1 MTSNERFR
9 TVQQT
14 LWRILAL
21 TLGYAG
27 VGLLSLK
34 LAMAPN
40 YAIPLFPSAGLALA
54 ALLCWGLRVS
64 PGVLLGSLLLNL
76 VLGEERGQMSWMSSS
91 LIGLGAMLQA
101 MAGTLLVRRVLPGTL
116 VLVDPW
122 DLLRFNVLGA
132 GVAGL
137 ISATVA
143 TLTLRSGGALAPDQT
158 LDSWLSWWM
167 GDALGVLIGAPIL
180 LCLIGRPHAIW
191 APRRLN
197 VALPLLLATVLMSYG
212 TQLVQSWN
220 YDAARN
226 AFEREADGLLA
237 TGRQAILQPLVP
249 VQALALQ
256 LEQAPGMSQQ
266 TFRQVAG
273 PWIDDTVSALGFAA
287 RVERREAASLDQAAV
302 QDGLPDFRSRDRQR
316 RGDVRPP
323 ADEAMVVIRHI
334 EPQQLNRAALGTNV
348 LSIPHAREALLAALQ
363 GHKPVA
369 SAAFMLSQYEQPTQG
384 VVVYRAVRPVMAPA
398 DRAPAGVVFSTVR
411 PDLLLAQVPQS
422 PKGLLLC
429 LLDRGDGAVRQLAGA
444 PGCIGR
450 RADLP
455 QREIQIDF
463 AGRHWTLAAYMP
475 RNDLGT
481 IASAS
486 SLPFV
491 VVALFSTALLGAL
504 LLSVTGR
511 TSTVQALVRDRT
523 AALRHEIAERERATA
538 ALKDRERRFSN
549 IFEHAPIGIVFTE
562 LDGAVREANPRFC
575 EMVGY
580 PLATLLGRRT
590 LDLTHPEDREQ
601 DKRMGQALLRGE
613 FSSYQRIKRYL
624 HRGGSVV
631 EVRALVSVLRDED
644 GQPYSL
650 LGVVED
656 IGDQRRLRD
665 LERAREAAE
674 AASAAKNEF
683 LSRMSHELR
692 TPLNAM
698 LGFAQLLSLEG
709 QPPLSPRQNEWT
721 HQIQQAGWHLLE
733 MINDTLD
740 LSRIESG
747 AMRLSLDRQDLP
759 AQLQEVSALLQAQW
773 QRQGVRI
780 ELRLAAGA
788 RWVQADAT
796 RLKQVLS
803 NLLSNA
809 IKYNR
814 QGGEVRVSSEAVAGG
829 QIEIRVQDQGPGLT
843 PAQQAQLFQPF
854 NRLGQENGRI
864 EGTGIGLVISRRLAE
879 LMGGSLDFEPAARDG
894 SKPDNGGSEGGS
906 SGACFVL
913 RLPAAEGPQAAVHEL
928 PGIARR
934 SYARRGELLYIEDN
948 PVNAELMLAMLA
960 QRPSLHCE
968 LRADG
973 RSGLQALRSRRPD
986 LLLLDMQLPDT
997 DGLDVLRQL
1006 RQEPGLADLPVLVV
1020 SANALPEQQAAA
1032 QALGV
1037 QAYLT
1042 KPLDLQTLLAQ
1053 LDALFDDGTAR

>member
-1 MTSNERFR
+1 MRKTPPALTKDLPR
-9 TVQQT
+9 T

-21 TLGYAG
+21 ALGYAG

-76 VLGEERGQMSWMSSS
+76 VLGQQRGMLSWLSAG
-91 LIGLGAMLQA
+91 LIGMGAMLQA
-101 MAGTLLVRRVLPGTL
+101 VAGTLLIRRVLPGTL
-116 VLVDPW
+116 VLVEPW

-132 GVAGL
+132 GLAGL
-137 ISATVA
+137 ISATVG
-143 TLTLRSGGALAPDQT
+143 TLTLRSSGALAPDQAV
-158 LDSWLSWWM
+158 DSWLSWWV
-167 GDALGVLIGAPIL
+167 GDALGVLIGAPML

-197 VALPLLLATVLMSYG
+197 VALPLLLATLLMSYG

-226 AFEREADGLLA
+226 AFEREADALLA
-237 TGRQAILQPLVP
+237 SGRQAILQPLVP
-249 VQALALQ
+249 LQALALQ
-256 LEQAPGMSQQ
+256 LEQAPDMGQQ
-266 TFRQVAG
+266 AFGQVAS
-273 PWIDDTVSALGFAA
+273 PWLTPSVSALGYAA
-287 RVERREAASLDQAAV
+287 HVARRAAAGFDQAAAR
-302 QDGLPDFRSRDRQR
+302 DGMAGFRSHDRR
-316 RGDVRPP
+316 RPGDLSPP
-323 ADEAMVVIRHI
+323 ADEPMVVIRHI
-334 EPQQLNRAALGTNV
+334 EPQLANRAALGTNV
-348 LSIPHAREALLAALQ
+348 LSVPGARQALLAALD
-363 GHKPVA
+363 GRRPVA
-369 SAAFMLSQYEQPTQG
+369 SAAFMLSQYVQPTLG
-384 VVVYRAVRPVMAPA
+384 VVVYRAVRPAGTPA
-398 DRAPAGVVFSTVR
+398 ASGPVGAVFTTLR
-411 PDLLLAQVPQS
+411 PDLLLSQVPQS
-422 PKGLLLC
+422 SKGLLLC
-429 LLDRGDGAVRQLAGA
+429 LLDRSEPAPRQLAGA
-444 PGCIGR
+444 RGCADR
-450 RADLP
+450 QADLP
-455 QREIQIDF
+455 QREVRIDF
-463 AGRHWTLAAYMP
+463 AGRPWTLAAYMP

-481 IASAS
+481 QASAS

-511 TSTVQALVRDRT
+511 TSTVQGLVRDRT
-523 AALRHEIAERERATA
+523 AALLHEIAERERATA

-562 LDGAVREANPRFC
+562 LDGAIREANPRFC
-575 EMVGY
+575 DMVGY
-580 PLATLLGRRT
+580 LLPALLGRRT

-601 DKRMGQALLRGE
+601 DKRLGQALLRGE

-624 HRGGSVV
+624 HRDGSIV
-631 EVRALVSVLRDED
+631 EVRVLVSVLRDEE

-656 IGDQRRLRD
+656 IGDQRRLQD
-665 LERAREAAE
+665 LQRAREAAE
-674 AASAAKNEF
+674 AANAAKNEF

-698 LGFAQLLSLEG
+698 LGFAQLLGLEG
-709 QPPLSPRQNEWT
+709 QQPLSPHQQEWT
-721 HQIQQAGWHLLE
+721 RQIQQAGWHLLE

-747 AMRLSLDRQDLP
+747 ALRLCLDRQDLP
-759 AQLQEVSALLQAQW
+759 AQLQEVAALLQGQS
-773 QRQGVRI
+773 QQQEVRI
-780 ELRLAAGA
+780 ELQLAPEA

-814 QGGEVRVSSEAVAGG
+814 RGGVVRVLSRLPMPG
-829 QIEIRVQDQGPGLT
+829 QVEIRVLDEGPGLS
-843 PAQQAQLFQPF
+843 PEQQGQLFQPF
-854 NRLGQENGRI
+854 NRLGQEGGGI

-879 LMGGSLDFEPAARDG
+879 LMGGSLDYETPAG
-894 SKPDNGGSEGGS
+894 E
-906 SGACFVL
+906 GACFVL
-913 RLPAAEGPQAAVHEL
+913 RLPAADQPQAPASQA

-934 SYARRGELLYIEDN
+934 RYDRPHELLYIEDN

-960 QRPSLHCE
+960 QRPSLRCE
-968 LRADG
+968 LREDG
-973 RSGLQALRSRRPD
+973 RSGLAALRTRRPE
-986 LLLLDMQLPDT
+986 LLLLDMQLPDM
-997 DGLDVLRQL
+997 DGLDILRQL
-1006 RQEPGLADLPVLVV
+1006 RDEPALADLPVLVV

-1037 QAYLT
+1037 RGYLT
-1042 KPLDLQTLLAQ
+1042 KPLDLQALLAQ
-1053 LDALFDDGTAR
+1053 LDALFEPGDAARESAPMD

>member
-1 MTSNERFR
+1 MRLTPAALTPDLPR
-9 TVQQT
+9 T

-40 YAIPLFPSAGLALA
+40 YAIPLFPSAGVALA
-54 ALLCWGLRVS
+54 ALLCWGLRAS

-76 VLGEERGQMSWMSSS
+76 VLGHERGMMSWFSAA
-91 LIGLGAMLQA
+91 LIGTGAMLQA
-101 MAGTLLVRRVLPGTL
+101 MVGTWLIRRALPGTL
-116 VLVDPW
+116 VLVEPW
-122 DLLRFNVLGA
+122 DLLRFNTLGA
-132 GVAGL
+132 GLAGL

-143 TLTLRSGGALAPDQT
+143 TLTLRSSGALAPDQA

-167 GDALGVLIGAPIL
+167 GDALGVLIGAPLL

-197 VALPLLLATVLMSYG
+197 VALPLLLATLLMSYG

-220 YDAARN
+220 YEAARN
-226 AFEREADGLLA
+226 AFEREADALLA
-237 TGRQAILQPLVP
+237 SGRQAIVQPLVP

-256 LEQAPGMSQQ
+256 LEQAPGMGQQ
-266 TFRQVAG
+266 AFRQVAS
-273 PWIDDTVSALGFAA
+273 PWLTPTVSALGYAA
-287 RVERREAASLDQAAV
+287 RVARHDAPGLDETAAR
-302 QDGLPDFRSRDRQR
+302 DGLTGFRSHDRQR
-316 RGDVRPP
+316 PGDLRPP
-323 ADEAMVVIRHI
+323 AEEAMVVIRHI
-334 EPQQLNRAALGTNV
+334 EPQQANRAALGTNV
-348 LSIPHAREALLAALQ
+348 LSVPDARQALLTALDGQ
-363 GHKPVA
+363 QPVA
-369 SAAFMLSQYEQPTQG
+369 SAAFMLSQYAQPTLG
-384 VVVYRAVRPVMAPA
+384 VVVYRAVRPAGSPSAPG
-398 DRAPAGVVFSTVR
+398 PAGAVFTTLR
-411 PDLLLAQVPQS
+411 PDLLLSQVPHS
-422 PKGLLLC
+422 AKGLLLC
-429 LLDRGDGAVRQLAGA
+429 LLDHSEPAPRQLAGA
-444 PGCIGR
+444 SGCAGR
-450 RADLP
+450 GADLP

-463 AGRHWTLAAYMP
+463 AGRRWTLAAYMP

-481 IASAS
+481 QASAS

-511 TSTVQALVRDRT
+511 TSTVQGLVRDRT
-523 AALRHEIAERERATA
+523 TALLHEIAERERATA

-562 LDGAVREANPRFC
+562 LDGAIREANPRFC
-575 EMVGY
+575 DMVGY
-580 PLATLLGRRT
+580 PLAALLGRRT

-601 DKRMGQALLRGE
+601 DGRLAQALLRGE

-624 HRGGSVV
+624 RRDAGVV
-631 EVRALVSVLRDED
+631 EVRVLVSVLRDED

-656 IGDQRRLRD
+656 IGDQRRLQD

-674 AASAAKNEF
+674 AANAAKNEF

-698 LGFAQLLSLEG
+698 LGFAQLLGLEG
-709 QPPLSPRQNEWT
+709 QPPLSQHQQDWT
-721 HQIQQAGWHLLE
+721 RQIQQAGWHLLE

-747 AMRLSLDRQDLP
+747 ALRLSPDRQDLP
-759 AQLQEVSALLQAQW
+759 ALLQEVTALLQGQS
-773 QRQGVRI
+773 QLQDVRI
-780 ELRLAAGA
+780 ELHLAPQA
-788 RWVQADAT
+788 RWVLADAT

-814 QGGEVRVSSEAVAGG
+814 HGGAVRVLSQLPAPGHV
-829 QIEIRVQDQGPGLT
+829 QIRVLDEGPGLS
-843 PAQQAQLFQPF
+843 PQQQAQLFQPF
-854 NRLGQENGRI
+854 NRLGQEGSGI

-879 LMGGSLDFEPAARDG
+879 LMGGSLDYEAPAG
-894 SKPDNGGSEGGS
+894 E
-906 SGACFVL
+906 GACFVL
-913 RLPAAEGPQAAVHEL
+913 RLPVAEPPQAAASAL

-934 SYARRGELLYIEDN
+934 SYAQQRTLLYIEDN

-968 LRADG
+968 LCEDG
-973 RSGLQALRSRRPD
+973 RSGLAALRRQRPD
-986 LLLLDMQLPDT
+986 LLLLDMQLPDM

-1006 RQEPGLADLPVLVV
+1006 RSEPALADLPVLVV

-1032 QALGV
+1032 QGLGV
-1037 QAYLT
+1037 RGYLT
-1042 KPLDLQTLLAQ
+1042 KPLDMQGLLAE
-1053 LDALFDDGTAR
+1053 LDALFEPTQPLEGSDHG

>member
-1 MTSNERFR
+1 MTSNALLKDLR
-9 TVQQT
+9 QT
-14 LWRILAL
+14 LQRTLTL

-64 PGVLLGSLLLNL
+64 PGVLMGSLLLNL
-76 VLGEERGQMSWMSSS
+76 VLGEERGQMSWLTSS
-91 LIGLGAMLQA
+91 LIGTGAMLQA
-101 MAGTLLVRRVLPGTL
+101 VVGTLLIRRALPGTL
-116 VLVDPW
+116 VLVEPW
-122 DLLRFNVLGA
+122 DLLRFNALGA
-132 GVAGL
+132 GVAGM

-143 TLTLRSGGALAPDQT
+143 TLALRSAGVLAPDQT

-180 LCLIGRPHAIW
+180 LCLIGRPHAVW

-212 TQLVQSWN
+212 TQLVQAWN

-256 LEQAPGMSQQ
+256 LEQAPGMSQK

-273 PWIDDTVSALGFAA
+273 PWINESVSALGFAA
-287 RVERREAASLDQAAV
+287 RVERRDVQALDDAAIR
-302 QDGLPDFRSRDRQR
+302 DGLADFRSRDRQR
-316 RGDVRPP
+316 QGDVRPP
-323 ADEAMVVIRHI
+323 VGEAMVVIRHI
-334 EPQQLNRAALGTNV
+334 EPQQVNRAALGINV
-348 LSIPHAREALLAALQ
+348 LSIPDAREALLAAMHGRQ
-363 GHKPVA
+363 PVA
-369 SAAFMLSQYEQPTQG
+369 SAAFMLSQHEQPTLG
-384 VVVYRAVRPVMAPA
+384 VVVYRAVRPVDAA
-398 DRAPAGVVFSTVR
+398 AARAPTGVVFSTVR
-411 PDLLLAQVPQS
+411 PDLLLAQVPGS

-429 LLDRGDGAVRQLAGA
+429 LLDRSADQARHLAGA
-444 PGCIGR
+444 PGCASR

-463 AGRHWTLAAYMP
+463 AGRRWTLAAYMA

-481 IASAS
+481 QASAS

-580 PLATLLGRRT
+580 PLAALLGRRT

-613 FSSYQRIKRYL
+613 FSSYQRTKRYL
-624 HRGGSVV
+624 HQDGSQV

-709 QPPLSPRQNEWT
+709 QPTLSRRQQEWT

-759 AQLQEVSALLQAQW
+759 AQLQEVSALLQTQW
-773 QRQGVRI
+773 QQQDIRI
-780 ELRLAAGA
+780 ELRLAANA

-814 QGGEVRVSSEAVAGG
+814 QGGEVRVSSTVASPGTV
-829 QIEIRVQDQGPGLT
+829 EIRVQDQGPGLT

-854 NRLGQENGRI
+854 NRLGRENGSI

-879 LMGGSLDFEPAARDG
+879 LMGGSLDFEASLGD
-894 SKPDNGGSEGGS
+894 
-906 SGACFVL
+906 GACFVL
-913 RLPAAEGPQAAVHEL
+913 RLPAAEGPQATAREL
-928 PGIARR
+928 PGVARR
-934 SYARRGELLYIEDN
+934 SYGRTGELLYIEDN

-968 LRADG
+968 LRTDG
-973 RSGLQALRSRRPD
+973 RSGLAALRHKRPD
-986 LLLLDMQLPDT
+986 LLLLDMQLPDM
-997 DGLDVLRQL
+997 DGLDVLHQL
-1006 RQEPGLADLPVLVV
+1006 RQEPGLAELPVFIV

-1032 QALGV
+1032 LDLGAR
-1037 QAYLT
+1037 AYLT
-1042 KPLDLQTLLAQ
+1042 KPLDLQTLLAH
-1053 LDALFDDGTAR
+1053 LDALFQDGGTL